1 MLARPGPV
9 RPLYARLTARHV
21 VLFASQA
28 EVNLLL
34 AEREGMR
41 KLLEVERMERPQ
53 AESERLQLEHELP
66 RARIANARG

>member
-1 MLARPGPV
+1 MVA
-9 RPLYARLTARHV
+9 LYARLTARHV

-41 KLLEVERMERPQ
+41 KLLEVERQ
-53 AESERLQLEHELP
+53 HTLQKLSLTSVM
-66 RARIANARG
+66 GQS